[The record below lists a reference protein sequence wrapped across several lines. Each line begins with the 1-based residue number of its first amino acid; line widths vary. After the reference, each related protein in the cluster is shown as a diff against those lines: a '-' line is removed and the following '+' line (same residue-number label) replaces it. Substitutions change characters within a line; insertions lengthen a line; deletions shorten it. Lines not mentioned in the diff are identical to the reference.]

1 MSDIVKIGT
10 KCAIASVTIV
20 LALLALALLST
31 TNATAASHPT
41 TVAGTVRDSAGT
53 PAPDVSVTVNM
64 KDGETVMSTK
74 SETTDNDG
82 GYSVIFLEAEWE
94 IGYTIQVIATFH
106 GKQESNSTTATDIMY
121 HTVDVKFNF
130 EIPDFGTEVGLV
142 VAGGAIGLVAV
153 AVILRKRK

>member
-1 MSDIVKIGT
+1 MSYVVKTGT
-10 KCAIASVTIV
+10 RCATASVTIV
-20 LALLALALLST
+20 LALLALTLLTT

-41 TVAGTVRDSAGT
+41 TVSGTVRDSEGT

-64 KDGETVMSTK
+64 KNGETVVSTK
-74 SETTDNDG
+74 SETTDGNG
-82 GYSVIFLEAEWE
+82 EYSVIFLAAEWE

-106 GKQESNSTTATDIMY
+106 AQQESNSTTAIDSFT
-121 HTVDVKFNF
+121 HVVDVKFNF
-130 EIPDFGTEVGLV
+130 VIPDFGTEVGLI